1 MDFNIHH
8 LSESLSLKIDTNK
21 LKGLLES
28 ILKKIE
34 LHEDRLFTLESQILS
49 KPDIDKVVS
58 IERNLAHLKE
68 HTSNIDKRVKIS
80 EKIMYDNKLTDFD
93 SLMKISQGN
102 YSKMSTSFSNLD
114 NDFKTMKIELD
125 NYYMLNMNLEAKVNF
140 MQQELQSADTSHESS
155 ITKLTK
161 ALSEIKEKQDRYDEN
176 SQLMKD
182 IHENINKT
190 IEDYNNTHI
199 ETMEDLKRR
208 VEQIENISKGENSQ
222 PKVFSF
228 LKFKRSVDSIE
239 EKNAREGEV
248 EPKDIT
254 VAKESRDRRETKE
267 TKDTVEKKEIND
279 KTENKDQLL
288 APKPLTDLTS
298 PMKSIDSSHRSSYLE
313 VQIGSLKRR
322 VKLIEDNLIKM
333 NIPTD
338 VNFSHFIKESYS
350 MKNQFN
356 SILNLSKTF
365 HIQLERL
372 KKMEIPKDIVTTELL
387 KDLFNKYEEIL
398 LTKISEII
406 DEMTRSYADKKL
418 IKRSFRYLENLV
430 FDHYTPPMDAPD
442 DKAMATKKPL
452 NKISCLSCEATV
464 NNFRATKANHT
475 SWSKMRSEKP
485 GRHCKGFSQ
494 MLSRVKIEPGSS
506 LISTIINSPP
516 SVDIIQQPKKIWRPN
531 SSFHA

>member
-21 LKGLLES
+21 LKELLES
-28 ILKKIE
+28 ILRKIE
-34 LHEDRLFTLESQILS
+34 SHEDRLFTLESQILS
-49 KPDIDKVVS
+49 KADIDKVVF
-58 IERNLAHLKE
+58 IERNLSNLKE
-68 HTSNIDKRVKIS
+68 HTTTIDKRVKIS
-80 EKIMYDNKLTDFD
+80 EKILYDNKLTDFD
-93 SLMKISQGN
+93 SLMKTVQGN
-102 YSKMSTSFSNLD
+102 YTKINTSFSKLD

-125 NYYMLNMNLEAKVNF
+125 NYYMLNMNLEGKVNF
-140 MQQELQSADTSHESS
+140 IQQDLQSADTLHENS

-161 ALSEIKEKQDRYDEN
+161 TVSEIKEKQDRYDEN
-176 SQLMKD
+176 SQLLKD
-182 IHENINKT
+182 IHENITKT

-199 ETMEDLKRR
+199 ETIEELKRK

-228 LKFKRSVDSIE
+228 FKFKRSVDHME
-239 EKNAREGEV
+239 EKNVREV
-248 EPKDIT
+248 EVENKDIT
-254 VAKESRDRRETKE
+254 VAKESRDSREAKE
-267 TKDTVEKKEIND
+267 TKDTPEKKEIKD
-279 KTENKDQLL
+279 TTENKDQLL
-288 APKPLTDLTS
+288 APKPLTDLPS
-298 PMKSIDSSHRSSYLE
+298 SMKSIDSSHRKSYLE

-338 VNFSHFIKESYS
+338 VNFSHFIKDSYS
-350 MKNQFN
+350 MKDQFI
-356 SILNLSKTF
+356 SVLNLSKTF
-365 HIQLERL
+365 NTQLEKL
-372 KKMEIPKDIVTTELL
+372 KKMEIPKNIVTVEQL
-387 KDLFNKYEEIL
+387 KELFNKYEEIL
-398 LTKISEII
+398 LTKISELI

-430 FDHYTPPMDAPD
+430 SDHNIPIDHAD

-464 NNFRATKANHT
+464 NNFKATKANHT
-475 SWSKMRSEKP
+475 SWSKMRPERP
-485 GRHCKGFSQ
+485 GRNCRGFSQ
-494 MLSRVKIEPGSS
+494 MLSRVKIEQGSS
-506 LISTIINSPP
+506 FISTIMNSPP